1 MNEIIKKKKMKLH
14 KINDKTNDAL
24 TLMLIEFKRV
34 YVVLFVISTNSAK
47 PEIIVAIFL
56 LLSVFVDMQFSFHFT
71 KVSL

>member
-1 MNEIIKKKKMKLH
+1 MKLH

-47 PEIIVAIFL
+47 PEIIVAIFQL
-56 LLSVFVDMQFSFHFT
+56 LNVFIDMQLSFQFT